1 MNKKKLHILFLNSW
15 YPSRIFPQNGDFIQR
30 HAEAV
35 ALRHQITV
43 LHVVTDPTVSKTEI
57 TDHQINE
64 VRTLIAYV
72 RSKGLG
78 FLKLLQFAQ
87 TYFTLLKMVEPFD
100 LIHINRIY
108 PAGLIGLFIKYKY
121 KKPLLLSEHFT
132 GYLAERA
139 GDLSKMEKK
148 LTAFICSN
156 ADHITTVSENLNRRM
171 QRLGFKNAYSVVPNV
186 VDTALFKP
194 LGKKSELFHILH
206 ISNMLDQ
213 HKNVSGILRVIKRLE
228 MEKVKFRFVMV
239 GEGSAQYEP
248 LIREL
253 GIHKESIILKEQIP
267 HNEIPAYMQAADLF
281 VLFSNY
287 ENQPC
292 VILEAFSCGVP
303 VISTDTGG
311 IAEFFP
317 EDFGRLIPV
326 KDEEALFYAILDQ
339 MKGPAPN
346 PIKLHK
352 YAIANFDKMVIAERF
367 TAIYENLIS
376 RQNGH

>member
-1 MNKKKLHILFLNSW
+1 M
-15 YPSRIFPQNGDFIQR
+15 
-30 HAEAV
+30 
-35 ALRHQITV
+35 
-43 LHVVTDPTVSKTEI
+43 VTDPTVSKTEI

-72 RSKGLG
+72 RPKGLG

-87 TYFTLLKMVEPFD
+87 TYFTLLEMVEPFD
-100 LIHINRIY
+100 LIHVNRIY

-121 KKPLLLSEHFT
+121 KKPLLLTEHFT
-132 GYLAERA
+132 GYLTKRA

-148 LTAFICSN
+148 LTAFICSS
-156 ADHITTVSENLNRRM
+156 ADHITTVSENLNRSM
-171 QRLGFKNAYSVVPNV
+171 QQLGFKNAYSVVPNV
-186 VDTALFKP
+186 VDTAFFKP
-194 LGKKSELFHILH
+194 LVKKSELFHILH

-228 MEKVKFRFVMV
+228 MEKVKFRFIMV

-253 GIHKESIILKEQIP
+253 GMHKESIVLKEQIP
-267 HNEIPAYMQAADLF
+267 HNEIPAYLQAADLF

-287 ENQPC
+287 ENLPC

-303 VISTDTGG
+303 VITTDTGG

-317 EDFGRLIPV
+317 DDFGKLIPV

-339 MKGPAPN
+339 MKGPTPD
-346 PIKLHK
+346 PIKLHN

-367 TAIYENLIS
+367 TSIYENLIS
-376 RQNGH
+376 RQNVH

>member
-1 MNKKKLHILFLNSW
+1 MNKKKLHILFLNGW
-15 YPSRIFPQNGDFIQR
+15 YPSRVFPQNGDFIQR

-35 ALRHQITV
+35 ALKHQITV
-43 LHVVTDPTVSKTEI
+43 LHVVTDSSVSETEI
-57 TDHQINE
+57 SDQQINE

-72 RSKGLG
+72 RPKGSG
-78 FLKLLQFAQ
+78 MTKLLQFTQ
-87 TYFTLLKMVEPFD
+87 TYFSLLKKAEPFD
-100 LIHINRIY
+100 LIHVNRIY

-121 KKPLLLSEHFT
+121 NKPLLLSEHFT
-132 GYLAERA
+132 GYLTDRA
-139 GDLSKMEKK
+139 GGLSKMETK
-148 LTAFICSN
+148 LAAFICSN
-156 ADHITTVSENLNRRM
+156 ADHITTVSENLNRSMR
-171 QRLGFKNAYSVVPNV
+171 QLGFKNAYSVVPNV

-228 MEKVKFRFVMV
+228 LEKVKFRFVMV

-248 LIREL
+248 LIREQ
-253 GIHKESIILKEQIP
+253 GIHKESIVLKEQIP

-281 VLFSNY
+281 ILFSNY
-287 ENQPC
+287 ENLPC

-317 EDFGRLIPV
+317 EDFGKLIPV
-326 KDEEALFYAILDQ
+326 KDEEALFYAILEQ
-339 MKGPAPN
+339 MKGPSPD
-346 PIKLHK
+346 PIKMHN

-376 RQNGH
+376 RQHGR

>member
-15 YPSRIFPQNGDFIQR
+15 YPSLVLPQNGDFIQR

-35 ALRHQITV
+35 ALKHQITV
-43 LHVVTDPTVSKTEI
+43 IHVVTDPTVSKTEI

-72 RSKGLG
+72 RPKGLG

-87 TYFTLLKMVEPFD
+87 TYFTLLEMVEPFD
-100 LIHINRIY
+100 LIHVNRIY

-132 GYLAERA
+132 GYLDERA

-148 LTAFICSN
+148 LTAFICSS
-156 ADHITTVSENLNRRM
+156 ADHITTVSENLNRSM
-171 QRLGFKNAYSVVPNV
+171 QQLGFKNTYSVVPNV

-228 MEKVKFRFVMV
+228 MEKVKFRFIMV

-253 GIHKESIILKEQIP
+253 GIHKESIVLKEQIP
-267 HNEIPAYMQAADLF
+267 HNEIPAYLQAADLF

-287 ENQPC
+287 ENLPC

-317 EDFGRLIPV
+317 EYFGRLIPV

-339 MKGPAPN
+339 MKGPAPD
-346 PIKLHK
+346 PIKLHN

-367 TAIYENLIS
+367 SSIYENLIS